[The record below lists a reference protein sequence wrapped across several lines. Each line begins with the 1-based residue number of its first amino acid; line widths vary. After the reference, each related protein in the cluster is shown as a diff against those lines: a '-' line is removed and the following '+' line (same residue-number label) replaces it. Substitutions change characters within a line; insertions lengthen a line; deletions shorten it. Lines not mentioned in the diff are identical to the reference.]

1 MSTAARIDEL
11 RKKFEE
17 HPRRYFAPL
26 ANEYRKTGEL
36 ALAIALCREHLPQQP
51 GHMSGY
57 IVFGQALYESGALA
71 EARSVFEQAL
81 ALDPENFIAL
91 RHLGDIAKMNG
102 DTSAARRWYE
112 RVLDA
117 DPRNDDIAAQLASL
131 TAIPTPPMSSP
142 PVPVFIGIG
151 AERTI
156 APTAT
161 PLLATSVGDT
171 TNDTLSA
178 PTPNVSMRAVD
189 FDLVNTRLTHQAPLD
204 LDAIEQLVDSVP
216 DEASIETVRAN
227 TSVAAESDDS
237 FGFPL
242 RELSTDSIPIE
253 PDPEFEVGIDAP
265 VWPDTAD
272 LVARVVSPRSSTPVE
287 VPITADAVAAFGRE
301 TGDPIGINA
310 SERLAAHLA
319 DFVRAEESVVPVDAL
334 GDGIVRG
341 DDAWLRVETNEREP
355 HGVPRI
361 APDVSATDDESVA
374 RSTELTWLVTPA
386 SNEALQWITANDR
399 LDDDDVRPAAPEI
412 ASVFAETARGTE
424 VPEVPELPELP
435 SSPTV
440 LDWPNHGLDD
450 AFAPI
455 IAHGNEAESPRGPA
469 FVTETMAELLVSQ
482 GYMTRAVEVYDELSR
497 RQPDNVALATR
508 LSELRE
514 RIALRMDGGS
524 VRYVTPVESAP
535 PVSPLSPT
543 YGTPVWVNSM
553 IPSAEGGEAEAMLFL
568 AAAGESK
575 APPPMRSARDTF
587 ARLAARRAPRRASS
601 SAETAPS
608 HEADGLASLFGAGAN
623 PADEAA
629 AMELATAFA
638 PISAERM
645 ADGSVF
651 DLAPMPAVI
660 FAPHYDDASAPST
673 SGSTADMGDAFAF
686 DRFFPD
692 PAVGTGRAAPAP
704 AASNPTAG
712 DDLAEFAAW
721 LKGLG
726 PQ

>member
-142 PVPVFIGIG
+142 SVPVFIGTG
-151 AERTI
+151 TQRTI

-171 TNDTLSA
+171 TNETLSA
-178 PTPNVSMRAVD
+178 PTPNESMRAVD

-204 LDAIEQLVDSVP
+204 LDAIEQLVDAVP
-216 DEASIETVRAN
+216 TVAANETLRAN
-227 TSVAAESDDS
+227 MPVAAESDDS

-272 LVARVVSPRSSTPVE
+272 LVARVVSPRSSTPVD

-301 TGDPIGINA
+301 TGDPIGTNA
-310 SERLAAHLA
+310 SDRLAAQLA
-319 DFVRAEESVVPVDAL
+319 DFVRAEESMVPVDAL
-334 GDGIVRG
+334 GDDIVRG
-341 DDAWLRVETNEREP
+341 DDAWLRLETSEREP

-399 LDDDDVRPAAPEI
+399 LDDDDVRPTVPEI
-412 ASVFAETARGTE
+412 ASVFAETARGSE
-424 VPEVPELPELP
+424 VPDLPP
-435 SSPTV
+435 SPTV
-440 LDWPNHGLDD
+440 PDWAHHGVDD

-455 IAHGNEAESPRGPA
+455 IADGDDAESPRGPA

-497 RQPDNVALATR
+497 RQPDNVALAAR

-514 RIALRMDGGS
+514 RIALRVDGRS
-524 VRYVTPVESAP
+524 VRYATPVESAP

-575 APPPMRSARDTF
+575 APPPRRSARDTF
-587 ARLAARRAPRRASS
+587 ARLAARRAPRASS
-601 SAETAPS
+601 SATTAPS
-608 HEADGLASLFGAGAN
+608 HESDGLASLFGAGAN

-651 DLAPMPAVI
+651 DLSPLPAEV
-660 FAPHYDDASAPST
+660 FAPHYADGSAPST

-692 PAVGTGRAAPAP
+692 PAVATGRAASAP
-704 AASNPTAG
+704 AASNSAAG

>member
-131 TAIPTPPMSSP
+131 TAIPTPPMPSP
-142 PVPVFIGIG
+142 PVPVFIGTMT
-151 AERTI
+151 ERSI
-156 APTAT
+156 ASTAT
-161 PLLATSVGDT
+161 PLLAKSVGAT
-171 TNDTLSA
+171 TDVALAS
-178 PTPNVSMRAVD
+178 PTPNVAMRAVD

-204 LDAIEQLVDSVP
+204 LDAIEQLVAPVP
-216 DEASIETVRAN
+216 TVESETLRAN
-227 TSVAAESDDS
+227 APVFAESDDS

-242 RELSTDSIPIE
+242 GELRSDGIPAE

-272 LVARVVSPRSSTPVE
+272 LVARVVSPRSSTPVD

-301 TGDPIGINA
+301 TGDPIGLSA

-319 DFVRAEESVVPVDAL
+319 DFVHAEEPTVPVDAV
-334 GDGIVRG
+334 GDDIVRG
-341 DDAWLRVETNEREP
+341 DDAWLRVETDERGS
-355 HGVPRI
+355 HGVTRNS
-361 APDVSATDDESVA
+361 PDVSATDDDSAA

-386 SNEALQWITANDR
+386 SNEALQWISANDR
-399 LDDDDVRPAAPEI
+399 SDVDDVRPTVPEI
-412 ASVFAETARGTE
+412 ASVFADDTLGTTE
-424 VPEVPELPELP
+424 SDPPP
-435 SSPTV
+435 SSAV
-440 LDWPNHGLDD
+440 HRGPNHGLHD
-450 AFAPI
+450 AFAPSV
-455 IAHGNEAESPRGPA
+455 ADSGDEAESPRGPA
-469 FVTETMAELLVSQ
+469 FVTATMAELLVSQ

-497 RQPDNVALATR
+497 RQPDNVALAAR

-514 RIALRMDGGS
+514 RIAADVHGGS
-524 VRYVTPVESAP
+524 VRHVTPVESAP
-535 PVSPLSPT
+535 PVSPLLPT
-543 YGTPVWVNSM
+543 YGAPVWVNSM
-553 IPSAEGGEAEAMLFL
+553 IPTAEGGEAEAMVFL
-568 AAAGESK
+568 AAAAQSR
-575 APPPMRSARDTF
+575 APAPIRTARQTF
-587 ARLAARRAPRRASS
+587 ALLAARRAPRRVQSGADTASS
-601 SAETAPS
+601 Q
-608 HEADGLASLFGAGAN
+608 HADGLASLFGADTH
-623 PADEAA
+623 PADDAA

-645 ADGSVF
+645 ADGSV
-651 DLAPMPAVI
+651 LELGAIPAAV
-660 FAPHYDDASAPST
+660 FAAHHNDASAVSA
-673 SGSTADMGDAFAF
+673 SVLTADLGEAFAF

-692 PAVGTGRAAPAP
+692 PAVGTGHAAPAT
-704 AASNPTAG
+704 AANNPTAG
-712 DDLAEFAAW
+712 DDLAEFSAW